1 MSLRLFS
8 GDAGHVLNAIYKS
21 HAAIEFD
28 LDGNILTANDLFL
41 NAMGYRLGEIR
52 GKHHSIFVEPEY
64 ARSQEYKQFWAA
76 LRRGEH
82 EAREYKRLGKGGREV
97 WIQATYN
104 PIRNSLGRLYKVV
117 KIATDV
123 SDRKLREADFE
134 GQICA
139 ISKSQAMIHFALDGT
154 ILDANENFLHAMG
167 YTLEEIQGQHHRM
180 FVEPAYAESLEYRQF
195 WEKLRRGE
203 FDSGEYKRI
212 GKDGKEIWILASY
225 NPIFD
230 MNGRLIKVV
239 KFATDITRQKLADAD
254 YRGQIEAIGRTQAV
268 IEFTLDGK
276 ILTAN
281 QLFLDTMGYSH
292 AEVQGKHHSIFV
304 EPGYAESKEYR
315 EFWENLRKGK
325 CNAGAFKRIGKNGK
339 EVWIQ
344 ASYNPILDMEGRP
357 FKVVKFA
364 TEITDMIRLIE
375 NTRASMQN
383 MAAATEEMSASIG
396 EISRNMALS
405 KDATESIRTT
415 TATSGAASDSLVK
428 SMQSMERIVE
438 LIRAIAGRVNILAL
452 NASIEAARA
461 GEAGKGFAVVASEV
475 KNLSNQTSEATDE
488 IAREIEEVQKISTEV
503 AASVQETIEGVTRV
517 NQYVSSVAA
526 SLEQQTHVTQELS
539 ENSMRSSQAVDEI
552 NDRVKKVNKGQELMV
567 EAA

>member
-1 MSLRLFS
+1 
-8 GDAGHVLNAIYKS
+8 
-21 HAAIEFD
+21 
-28 LDGNILTANDLFL
+28 
-41 NAMGYRLGEIR
+41 
-52 GKHHSIFVEPEY
+52 
-64 ARSQEYKQFWAA
+64 
-76 LRRGEH
+76 
-82 EAREYKRLGKGGREV
+82 
-97 WIQATYN
+97 
-104 PIRNSLGRLYKVV
+104 
-117 KIATDV
+117 
-123 SDRKLREADFE
+123 
-134 GQICA
+134 
-139 ISKSQAMIHFALDGT
+139 
-154 ILDANENFLHAMG
+154 
-167 YTLEEIQGQHHRM
+167 
-180 FVEPAYAESLEYRQF
+180 
-195 WEKLRRGE
+195 
-203 FDSGEYKRI
+203 
-212 GKDGKEIWILASY
+212 
-225 NPIFD
+225 
-230 MNGRLIKVV
+230 
-239 KFATDITRQKLADAD
+239 
-254 YRGQIEAIGRTQAV
+254 
-268 IEFTLDGK
+268 
-276 ILTAN
+276 
-281 QLFLDTMGYSH
+281 
-292 AEVQGKHHSIFV
+292 
-304 EPGYAESKEYR
+304 
-315 EFWENLRKGK
+315 
-325 CNAGAFKRIGKNGK
+325 
-339 EVWIQ
+339 
-344 ASYNPILDMEGRP
+344 
-357 FKVVKFA
+357 
-364 TEITDMIRLIE
+364 MIRLIE
-375 NTRASMQN
+375 NTRASMRN